1 VGLELINYIYYMQ
14 KFSKYVF
21 GATLC
26 GALLMSFGSMAQ
38 TAMPAPPADPPKN
51 WHTLDLSTDGFFGIS
66 LNQAYIFVK
75 GKKSKTV
82 VVATIDSGI
91 DTAQKDLQGI
101 LWVNPKEIPGNGID
115 DDGDGYVDD
124 VHGWDFLGGKNGK
137 VDYTE
142 TTEEVREYAKLK
154 GKYEGLTAASA
165 GDEKGYNYWLLVK
178 ATHDSTVNKSS
189 SDLKYYKSV
198 EGVLMITNG
207 YIKKYL
213 NLGLDATFTLTD
225 LQKIPDSKDTSI
237 AFRKTD
243 TIGQSK
249 HAWIEIL
256 SYEGGDATNAKVLKE
271 LSEYVEKLNNDVNPD
286 LNSRKEIV
294 GDNPDVMD
302 GKPYGNNILK
312 NPDASHGT
320 GVAGLIGAKRGNG
333 YGIDGVA
340 DNVRIMSIKAVPNG
354 DEYDKDIANA
364 IRFAVDH
371 GAKVVNMSFGKK
383 ISPHKDWVDAAI
395 KYAAEKDVL
404 LVQASGNDNQNIDE
418 KPEFPNN
425 HFLDGTTSDNMI
437 SVDASAWKQD
447 TTLAANFTNYG
458 KNTDLFAPGVK
469 VTSIDE
475 DAEFNTADGTSFASP
490 ITAGIAALILEYY
503 PKLTAAQVKEA
514 ILASATPLKG
524 VMVYKPGTHDLVDFT
539 TLSKTGGVVNA
550 YKALEIASKM
560 KGERKKGD

>member
-1 VGLELINYIYYMQ
+1 MQ
-14 KFSKYVF
+14 KLSKYVF
-21 GATLC
+21 GATLF
-26 GALLMSFGSMAQ
+26 GAMLMSFGSMAQ

-51 WHTLDLSTDGFFGIS
+51 WHTLDLNVDGFFGIS
-66 LNQAYIFVK
+66 LNQAYLFVK

-82 VVATIDSGI
+82 LVATIDSGI

-124 VHGWDFLGGKNGK
+124 VHGWNFLGGKNGK
-137 VDYTE
+137 CDYTE
-142 TTEEVREYAKLK
+142 TTEEVREYAKLQ
-154 GKYEGLTAASA
+154 GKYAGLTAAPA
-165 GDEKGYNYWLLVK
+165 GDEKGYTFWLEVK
-178 ATHDSTVNKSS
+178 ATHDSTVKKSAAE
-189 SDLKYYKSV
+189 LKELKP
-198 EGVLMITNG
+198 EMNALMISNG
-207 YIKKYL
+207 YVKNALK
-213 NLGLDATFTLTD
+213 LGPDATFNITD
-225 LQKIPDSKDTSI
+225 LDKIKSANDTVN
-237 AFRKTD
+237 
-243 TIGQSK
+243 QSK
-249 HAWIEIL
+249 YIWNL
-256 SYEGGDATNAKVLKE
+256 VLTQEGSDATNAKVLKD
-271 LSEYVEKLNNDVNPD
+271 LSEYLEKLNNDVNPD
-286 LNSRKEIV
+286 LNSRKEII
-294 GDNPDVMD
+294 GDDPDVMD

-312 NPDASHGT
+312 FPDASHGT

-383 ISPHKDWVDAAI
+383 ISPHKQWVDDAI
-395 KYAAEKDVL
+395 KYAAAKDVL
-404 LVQASGNDNQNIDE
+404 LVQASGNDNQNVDD
-418 KPEFPNN
+418 KPEFPNDN
-425 HFLDGTTSDNMI
+425 FLDGTTSDNLI
-437 SVDASAWKQD
+437 SVDASAWKED
-447 TTLAANFTNYG
+447 TVLAASFTNYG
-458 KNTDLFAPGVK
+458 VKNTDLFAPGVK

-524 VMVYKPGTHDLVDFT
+524 LMVYKPGTHDLVDFT

-550 YKALEIASKM
+550 YKALEYASKM
-560 KGERKKGD
+560 KGERKKND

>member
-1 VGLELINYIYYMQ
+1 MY
-14 KFSKYVF
+14 KFSKFVF
-21 GATLC
+21 GAVLC
-26 GALLMSFGSMAQ
+26 GGLFMSFGSMAQ
-38 TAMPAPPADPPKN
+38 VAPPPPPPDPPKD
-51 WHTLDLSTDGFFGIS
+51 WHTMDLATDGFFGIS
-66 LNQAYIFVK
+66 LKQAYVFVK

-82 VVATIDSGI
+82 LVATIDSGI

-137 VDYTE
+137 CDYTE

-154 GKYEGLTAASA
+154 SKYENLTVEPA
-165 GDEKGYNYWLLVK
+165 GDEKGYAYWLVVK
-178 ATHDSTVNKSS
+178 ATHDSTVAKSS
-189 SDLKYYKSV
+189 SELKYYQGV

-207 YIKKYL
+207 YIKKAL
-213 NLGLDATFTLTD
+213 NLGSDAIFNLAD

-237 AFRKTD
+237 AFRRKD

-249 HAWIEIL
+249 QAWAQVFTL
-256 SYEGGDATNAKVLKE
+256 EGSDATNVKVLKD

-294 GDNPDVMD
+294 GDDPDVMD

-312 NPDASHGT
+312 YPDASHGT
-320 GVAGLIGAKRGNG
+320 GVAGLIGAKRDNG
-333 YGIDGVA
+333 YGINGVA
-340 DNVRIMSIKAVPNG
+340 DNVRIMAIKAVPNG

-383 ISPHKDWVDAAI
+383 ISPHKQWVDDAI
-395 KYAAEKDVL
+395 KYAAAKDVL
-404 LVQASGNDNQNIDE
+404 LVQASGNDNQNVDD
-418 KPEFPNN
+418 KPEFPNDN
-425 HFLDGTTSDNMI
+425 FLDGTTSDNLI
-437 SVDASAWKQD
+437 SVDASAWKKD
-447 TTLAANFTNYG
+447 TSLAATFTNFG
-458 KNTDLFAPGVK
+458 IKNTDVFAPGVK

-490 ITAGIAALILEYY
+490 ITAGVAALILEYY

-514 ILASATPLKG
+514 IIASATPLKG

-539 TLSKTGGVVNA
+539 TLSKSGGVVNA
-550 YKALEIASKM
+550 YKALEYASKM
-560 KGERKKGD
+560 KGERKKDD

>member
-1 VGLELINYIYYMQ
+1 MQ

-21 GATLC
+21 GAALC
-26 GALLMSFGSMAQ
+26 GAFLISMESMAQ
-38 TAMPAPPADPPKN
+38 MAPPSPPADPPKN
-51 WHTLDLSTDGFFGIS
+51 WHTMDLSTDGFFGIS

-82 VVATIDSGI
+82 LVATIDSGI

-137 VDYTE
+137 CDYTE
-142 TTEEVREYAKLK
+142 TTEEVREYAKLQ
-154 GKYEGLTAASA
+154 GKYANLTTAPA
-165 GDEKGYNYWLLVK
+165 GDEKEYNYWLIVK
-178 ATHDSTVNKSS
+178 ATHDSTVNKSTTELA
-189 SDLKYYKSV
+189 DLKP
-198 EGVLMITNG
+198 EMNVLMITNG
-207 YIKKYL
+207 YVKKAL
-213 NLGLDATFTLTD
+213 NLGPDATFTIGD
-225 LQKIPDSKDTSI
+225 LDKI
-237 AFRKTD
+237 KTD
-243 TIGQSK
+243 NDTVSRSK
-249 HAWIEIL
+249 YVWNMVL
-256 SYEGGDATNAKVLKE
+256 TQEGGSSNNAKVLKE

-294 GDNPDVMD
+294 GDNPDVND

-312 NPDASHGT
+312 YPDASHGT
-320 GVAGLIGAKRGNG
+320 GVAGLIGAKRNNG

-371 GAKVVNMSFGKK
+371 GAKVINMSFGKK
-383 ISPHKDWVDAAI
+383 ISPHKVWVDDAI
-395 KYAAEKDVL
+395 KYAAAKDVL
-404 LVQASGNDNQNIDE
+404 LVQASGNDNQDMDVKQE
-418 KPEFPNN
+418 YPNVN
-425 HFLDGTTSDNMI
+425 FLDGTTTDNLI
-437 SVDASAWKQD
+437 CVDASAWKQD
-447 TTLAANFTNYG
+447 TTLAATFTNYG
-458 KNTDLFAPGVK
+458 VKNTDVFAPGVK

-475 DAEFNTADGTSFASP
+475 DAEFNTADGTSFSSP

-503 PKLTAAQVKEA
+503 PNLTAVQVKEA

-524 VMVYKPGTHDLVDFT
+524 TMVYKPGTKELVDFT
-539 TLSKTGGVVNA
+539 TLSKTGGIVNA
-550 YKALEIASKM
+550 YKALQAASKM
-560 KGERKKGD
+560 KGERKKGE

>member
-1 VGLELINYIYYMQ
+1 MQ

-38 TAMPAPPADPPKN
+38 MAPPAPPADPPKN
-51 WHTLDLSTDGFFGIS
+51 WHTMDLSTDGFFGIS

-124 VHGWDFLGGKNGK
+124 VHGWNFLGGKNGK
-137 VDYTE
+137 CDYTE
-142 TTEEVREYAKLK
+142 TTEEVREYAKLQ
-154 GKYEGLTAASA
+154 GKYASLTSAPA
-165 GDEKGYNYWLLVK
+165 GDEKGYNYWLVVK
-178 ATHDSTVNKSS
+178 ATHDSTVNKSTEEYKFYNRMMSDVMS
-189 SDLKYYKSV
+189 SNGMLKQ
-198 EGVLMITNG
+198 M
-207 YIKKYL
+207 L
-213 NLGLDATFTLTD
+213 NLGPNGTFTIKD
-225 LQKIPDSKDTSI
+225 IDSLHMANDTV
-237 AFRKTD
+237 AAVKNYWVNLL
-243 TIGQSK
+243 K
-249 HAWIEIL
+249 L
-256 SYEGGDATNAKVLKE
+256 EGGDDVTNVKVIKDLN
-271 LSEYVEKLNNDVNPD
+271 EYIEKLNNDINPD
-286 LNSRKEIV
+286 LTSRKEIV

-312 NPDASHGT
+312 YPDASHGT
-320 GVAGLIGAKRGNG
+320 GVAGLIGAKRNNG

-371 GAKVVNMSFGKK
+371 GAKVINMSFGKK

-395 KYAAEKDVL
+395 KYAADKDVL
-404 LVQASGNDNQNIDE
+404 LVQASGNDNQNVDE

-425 HFLDGTTSDNMI
+425 HFLDGTTSDNLI

-560 KGERKKGD
+560 KGERKKND

>member
-1 VGLELINYIYYMQ
+1 MQ
-14 KFSKYVF
+14 KINKYVF

-38 TAMPAPPADPPKN
+38 MTQPIPPADPPKN
-51 WHTLDLSTDGFFGIS
+51 WHTMDLSTDGFFGIS

-82 VVATIDSGI
+82 LVATIDSGI

-101 LWVNPKEIPGNGID
+101 LWVNPKEKPNNGID
-115 DDGDGYVDD
+115 DDHDGYVDD

-142 TTEEVREYAKLK
+142 TTEEIREYAKLQ
-154 GKYEGLTAASA
+154 GKYAGLTSA
-165 GDEKGYNYWLLVK
+165 PVGDDKGYNYWLEVK
-178 ATHDSTVNKSS
+178 ATHDSTVKKSS
-189 SDLKYYKSV
+189 AELKELKP
-198 EGVLMITNG
+198 EMNALMISNG
-207 YIKKYL
+207 YVKNALK
-213 NLGLDATFTLTD
+213 LGADATFNIID
-225 LQKIPDSKDTSI
+225 LAKIQSSNDTVN
-237 AFRKTD
+237 
-243 TIGQSK
+243 QSK
-249 HAWIEIL
+249 YIWNL
-256 SYEGGDATNAKVLKE
+256 VLTQEGSDATNAKVLKD
-271 LSEYVEKLNNDVNPD
+271 LSEYLEKLSNDVNPD
-286 LNSRKEIV
+286 LNSRKEII

-383 ISPHKDWVDAAI
+383 ISPHKQWVDDAI
-395 KYAAEKDVL
+395 KYAAAKDVL
-404 LVQASGNDNQNIDE
+404 LVQASGNDNQNVDD
-418 KPEFPNN
+418 KPEFPNDN
-425 HFLDGTTSDNMI
+425 FLDGTTSDNLI
-437 SVDASAWKQD
+437 SVDASAWKKD
-447 TTLAANFTNYG
+447 TVLAASFTNYG
-458 KNTDLFAPGVK
+458 IKNTDIFAPGVK

-475 DAEFNTADGTSFASP
+475 DSEFNTADGTSFASP
-490 ITAGIAALILEYY
+490 ITAGVAALILEYY

-524 VMVYKPGTHDLVDFT
+524 LMVFKPGTHDLVDFT

-550 YKALEIASKM
+550 YKALEYASKM
-560 KGERKKGD
+560 KGERKKND